1 MLEST
6 SRKSQRTWALGPMCG
21 PALLLD
27 LQLAAVQVEEVV
39 SRLGQEISKR
49 KPDSLNSAHVM
60 LINDGHKRI

>member
-1 MLEST
+1 
-6 SRKSQRTWALGPMCG
+6 MCG